1 LRVGLFILFGLIA
14 LINQSL
20 ADSKGRAS
28 IYNVTMEKMEL
39 CTDATCSDPTL
50 VCNST
55 LLVDIASVTVGAD
68 VGSWCSMAG
77 LPIGIAYSHV
87 RVHVNRKFSIAG
99 YTVDSLDNPA
109 VSGKNDCHT
118 GGSDGAVGTTELY
131 SLGTDIADAS
141 GETLTEQVMYIPD
154 GDGVQDLDI
163 PSSANCCS
171 ANHTNTEDSIPTGAV
186 AWCVGNTTGH
196 ANASAQC
203 INSANAFSSTWELH
217 ADTNTVQIIYALE
230 SKYTTTQI
238 APKLSIAFNT
248 KLALNG
254 VEINRRCH
262 MMVASPTVSIAL
274 Q

>member
-1 LRVGLFILFGLIA
+1 
-14 LINQSL
+14 
-20 ADSKGRAS
+20 
-28 IYNVTMEKMEL
+28 VTMEKMEL

-203 INSANAFSSTWELH
+203 INSANAFSSTWELY

-254 VEINRRCH
+254 VEINQRCH
-262 MMVASPTVSIAL
+262 MLVASPTVSIAL
-274 Q
+274 E